1 MEKRQLDPEACSYE
15 LIAHGP
21 LYEEVRQTSE
31 MDRAA
36 AMQLHKTPRDI
47 VGAMEKA
54 LAEELSAAGYEVLNQ
69 VRWKQP
75 LDRSL
80 WEPVRDAFADHFP
93 LLRRV

>member
-1 MEKRQLDPEACSYE
+1 
-15 LIAHGP
+15 
-21 LYEEVRQTSE
+21 